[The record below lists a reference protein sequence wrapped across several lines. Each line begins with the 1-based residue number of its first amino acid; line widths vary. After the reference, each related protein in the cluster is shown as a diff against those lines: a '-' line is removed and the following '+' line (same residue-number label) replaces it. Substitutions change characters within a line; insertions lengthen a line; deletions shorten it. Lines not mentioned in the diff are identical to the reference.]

1 MEISGYPQTP
11 AAARLEVLMPPTP
24 TPPATPPPTPPR
36 PPTPAIPGRRR
47 VLVALLAALTLAGVV
62 AAPARAAAPAPPAR
76 LTNLAHLDFL
86 GDRVDPPEQAGHTTW
101 RMDREPEIGVLW
113 TYAEPQPDGSYRRLG
128 GGAYDPATNT
138 WGQGA
143 FNADDMTRAAVVYLR
158 HWRQFGDQ
166 DSRDQ
171 AYQLLRGVTYLQ
183 TSAGPDAGNV
193 VLWMQPDGTLNPSPT
208 PTEEPDPSDSGPSYW
223 LARTIWALGEG
234 YAAFRGAD
242 PAFAGF
248 LRERLELSL
257 DALDRQVL
265 DPRYGTFQTVDG
277 LRLPAWLIVDGADAS
292 SEAVY
297 GLAAYVRAGGS
308 ARGRNDLRRLADG
321 VARMPLGDVRDWPYG
336 ALLPWARS
344 RSLWHAWGD
353 QMAGSLAEAGSAL
366 GREDWVRVAV
376 GETGRFTPHLLAQGG
391 PENGWLP
398 APTDRVQIAYG
409 ADATLQNLLRTAA
422 AARRP
427 AFADLAGIAGAWYF
441 GNNPAGVA
449 MYDPATG
456 RTFDGINPDRTV
468 NRNSGAESTIH
479 GLLSMLA
486 LDAHPAVAARARV
499 AGRQAQ
505 VTWQLVEAEAGTL
518 TGAAEVVTP
527 ASAWT
532 GESAWSGGAYVR
544 LGPGGRVAGT
554 VDLPVGGGWWLFPVL
569 DRQQVPAG
577 VVATS
582 HRLDGALAG
591 RADHGGAGAQGV
603 SAVPGYLDLATTGPV
618 EAGAGPA
625 ELVSTYAGTG
635 PEARL
640 DAVMVQPE
648 VEWLVLGGSG
658 GGQAVARS
666 FAGHREVRVID
677 LAGSGPAS
685 ARSYD
690 RTGRLVEVT
699 TSPGGHLRV
708 PVAPGGFTV
717 ASR

>member
-1 MEISGYPQTP
+1 AG
-11 AAARLEVLMPPTP
+11 AAN
-24 TPPATPPPTPPR
+24 
-36 PPTPAIPGRRR
+36 
-47 VLVALLAALTLAGVV
+47 
-62 AAPARAAAPAPPAR
+62 PAP

-86 GDRVDPPEQAGHTTW
+86 GDRVDPPDQAGHTTW
-101 RMDREPEIGVLW
+101 RLDQEPEIGVLW

-128 GGAYDPATNT
+128 GGTYDPATNT

-158 HWRQFGDQ
+158 HWRQFGDAA
-166 DSRDQ
+166 SRER

-183 TSAGPDAGNV
+183 TSSGPDAGNV

-208 PTEEPDPSDSGPSYW
+208 PTEQPDPSDSGPSYW

-242 PAFAGF
+242 PAFGGF
-248 LRERLELSL
+248 LRARLELSL

-297 GLAAYVRAGGS
+297 GLAAYVGAGGS
-308 ARGRNDLRRLADG
+308 ARGRLDLRRLADG

-344 RSLWHAWGD
+344 RSLWHAWAD
-353 QMAGSLAEAGSAL
+353 QMAGSLAEAGRAL
-366 GREDWVRVAV
+366 GREDWIRVAV

-398 APTDRVQIAYG
+398 APSDRVQIAYG

-532 GESAWSGGAYVR
+532 GESGWSGGAYVR

-569 DRQQVPAG
+569 DRQQISAG
-577 VVATS
+577 TVATS

-603 SAVPGYLDLATTGPV
+603 SAVPGYLDLGTTGPV

-625 ELVSTYAGTG
+625 ELVSSYAGTG

-666 FAGHREVRVID
+666 FARHREVRVVD

-690 RTGRLVEVT
+690 RSGRLVEVA

-717 ASR
+717 ATR

>member
-1 MEISGYPQTP
+1 
-11 AAARLEVLMPPTP
+11 MPPTSAKLRQVLLP
-24 TPPATPPPTPPR
+24 LLAL
-36 PPTPAIPGRRR
+36 
-47 VLVALLAALTLAGVV
+47 LVAVGVM
-62 AAPARAAAPAPPAR
+62 APPAGAANPAP

-86 GDRVDPPEQAGHTTW
+86 GDRVDPPDQAGHTTW
-101 RMDREPEIGVLW
+101 RLDQEPEIGVLW

-128 GGAYDPATNT
+128 GGTYDPATNT

-158 HWRQFGDQ
+158 HWRQFGDAA
-166 DSRDQ
+166 SRER

-183 TSAGPDAGNV
+183 TSSGPDAGNV

-208 PTEEPDPSDSGPSYW
+208 PTEQPDPSDSGPSYW

-248 LRERLELSL
+248 LRGRLELSL

-297 GLAAYVRAGGS
+297 GLAAYVGAGGS
-308 ARGRNDLRRLADG
+308 ARGRLDLRRLADG

-344 RSLWHAWGD
+344 RSLWHAWAD
-353 QMAGSLAEAGSAL
+353 QMAGSLAEAGRVL
-366 GREDWVRVAV
+366 GREDWVQVAV

-398 APTDRVQIAYG
+398 APSDRVQIAYG

-427 AFADLAGIAGAWYF
+427 AFADLAGIAGAWFF

-532 GESAWSGGAYVR
+532 GESGWSGGAYVR
-544 LGPGGRVAGT
+544 LGPGGRVAST

-569 DRQQVPAG
+569 DRQQISAG
-577 VVATS
+577 TVATS

-591 RADHGGAGAQGV
+591 RADHGGAGAQGL
-603 SAVPGYLDLATTGPV
+603 SAVPGYLDLGTTGPV

-625 ELVSTYAGTG
+625 ELVSSYAGTG

-666 FAGHREVRVID
+666 FARHREVRVVD

-690 RTGRLVEVT
+690 RSGRLVEVA

-717 ASR
+717 ATR

>member
-1 MEISGYPQTP
+1 
-11 AAARLEVLMPPTP
+11 MPPTS
-24 TPPATPPPTPPR
+24 AKL
-36 PPTPAIPGRRR
+36 RRALLPLLAL
-47 VLVALLAALTLAGVV
+47 LVAVGVM
-62 AAPARAAAPAPPAR
+62 APPAGAANPAP

-86 GDRVDPPEQAGHTTW
+86 GDRVDPPDQAGHTTW
-101 RMDREPEIGVLW
+101 RLDQEPEIGMLW

-128 GGAYDPATNT
+128 GGTYDPATNT

-158 HWRQFGDQ
+158 HWRQFGDAA
-166 DSRDQ
+166 SRER

-183 TSAGPDAGNV
+183 TSSGPDAGNV

-208 PTEEPDPSDSGPSYW
+208 PTEQPDPSDSGPSYW

-248 LRERLELSL
+248 LRGRLELSL

-297 GLAAYVRAGGS
+297 GLAAYVGAGGS
-308 ARGRNDLRRLADG
+308 ARGRLDLRRLADG

-344 RSLWHAWGD
+344 RSLWHAWAD
-353 QMAGSLAEAGSAL
+353 QMAGSLAEAGRVL
-366 GREDWVRVAV
+366 GREDWVQVAV

-398 APTDRVQIAYG
+398 APSDRVQIAYG

-427 AFADLAGIAGAWYF
+427 AFADLAGIAGAWFF

-532 GESAWSGGAYVR
+532 GESGWSGGAYVR
-544 LGPGGRVAGT
+544 LGPGGRVAST

-569 DRQQVPAG
+569 DRQQISAG
-577 VVATS
+577 TVATS

-591 RADHGGAGAQGV
+591 QADHGGAGAQGL
-603 SAVPGYLDLATTGPV
+603 SAVPGYLDLGTTGPV

-625 ELVSTYAGTG
+625 ELVSAYAGTG

-666 FAGHREVRVID
+666 FARHREVRVVD

-690 RTGRLVEVT
+690 RSGRLVEVA

-717 ASR
+717 ATR

>member
-1 MEISGYPQTP
+1 
-11 AAARLEVLMPPTP
+11 MPPTP
-24 TPPATPPPTPPR
+24 AKLPTL
-36 PPTPAIPGRRR
+36 RR
-47 VLVALLAALTLAGVV
+47 ALLALLALVVTVGVV
-62 AAPARAAAPAPPAR
+62 AAPAGAADPAPPVR

-86 GDRVDPPEQAGHTTW
+86 GDRVAPPEQAGHTTW
-101 RMDREPEIGVLW
+101 RMEQEPEIGVLW

-128 GGAYDPATNT
+128 GGTYDPATDT

-166 DSRDQ
+166 ASRDR

-183 TSAGPDAGNV
+183 TSSGPDAGNV

-234 YAAFRGAD
+234 YAAFRAAD

-265 DPRYGTFQTVDG
+265 DPRYGTYQTVDG

-308 ARGRNDLRRLADG
+308 ARARLDLRRLADG

-353 QMAGSLAEAGSAL
+353 QMAGSLAEAGRAL

-518 TGAAEVVTP
+518 DGAAEVVTP

-544 LGPGGRVAGT
+544 LGPGGRVSGT

-569 DRQQVPAG
+569 DRMQISAG
-577 VVATS
+577 MVGTR
-582 HRLDGALAG
+582 HRLGGASAG
-591 RADHGGAGAQGV
+591 RVDHGGAGAQGV
-603 SAVPGYLDLATTGPV
+603 TAVPGFLDLGTTGPV

-625 ELVSTYAGTG
+625 DLVSTYAGTG

-640 DAVMVQPE
+640 DAVMAQPE
-648 VEWLVLGGSG
+648 VEWLVLAGGG

-666 FAGHREVRVID
+666 FARHREVRVLD
-677 LAGSGPAS
+677 LAGTGPAS

-690 RTGRLVEVT
+690 RAGRLVEVV

>member
-1 MEISGYPQTP
+1 
-11 AAARLEVLMPPTP
+11 
-24 TPPATPPPTPPR
+24 
-36 PPTPAIPGRRR
+36 
-47 VLVALLAALTLAGVV
+47 
-62 AAPARAAAPAPPAR
+62 
-76 LTNLAHLDFL
+76 
-86 GDRVDPPEQAGHTTW
+86 VDPPEQAGHTTW

-128 GGAYDPATNT
+128 GGTYDPATNT

-158 HWRQFGDQ
+158 HWRQFGDH

-248 LRERLELSL
+248 LRDRLELSL

-297 GLAAYVRAGGS
+297 GLVAYVRAGGS
-308 ARGRNDLRRLADG
+308 ARGRNDLGRLAEG

-344 RSLWHAWGD
+344 RSLWHAWAD

-366 GREDWVRVAV
+366 EQEDWVRVAV

-398 APTDRVQIAYG
+398 APTDRAQIAYG

-427 AFADLAGIAGAWYF
+427 AFADLAGIAAAWYF

-569 DRQQVPAG
+569 DRQQLPAG

-582 HRLDGALAG
+582 HRLGGALAG

-603 SAVPGYLDLATTGPV
+603 SAVPGYLDLGTTGPV
-618 EAGAGPA
+618 EAGAGTA
-625 ELVSTYAGTG
+625 ELVSIYAGTG

-666 FAGHREVRVID
+666 FARHREVRVID

-685 ARSYD
+685 ARGYD

-699 TSPGGHLRV
+699 TSPSGHLRV

>member
-1 MEISGYPQTP
+1 
-11 AAARLEVLMPPTP
+11 MPPTP
-24 TPPATPPPTPPR
+24 AKLPTV
-36 PPTPAIPGRRR
+36 RR
-47 VLVALLAALTLAGVV
+47 ALLALLALVVTVGVV
-62 AAPARAAAPAPPAR
+62 AAPAGAAGPARPVR

-86 GDRVDPPEQAGHTTW
+86 GDRVAPPEQAGHTTW
-101 RMDREPEIGVLW
+101 RIGQEPEIGVLW

-128 GGAYDPATNT
+128 GGTYDPATDT

-143 FNADDMTRAAVVYLR
+143 FNADDITRAAVVYLR
-158 HWRQFGDQ
+158 HWGRFGDQ
-166 DSRDQ
+166 ASRDR

-183 TSAGPDAGNV
+183 TSSGPDAGNV

-234 YAAFRGAD
+234 YAAFRAAD

-265 DPRYGTFQTVDG
+265 DPRYGTYQTVDG

-308 ARGRNDLRRLADG
+308 ARARLDLRRLADG

-353 QMAGSLAEAGSAL
+353 QMAGSLAEAGRAL

-518 TGAAEVVTP
+518 DGAAEVVTP

-544 LGPGGRVAGT
+544 LGPGGRVSGT

-569 DRQQVPAG
+569 DRQQIPAG
-577 VVATS
+577 VVGTR
-582 HRLDGALAG
+582 HRLGGEPAG

-603 SAVPGYLDLATTGPV
+603 TAVPGFLDLGTTGPV

-625 ELVSTYAGTG
+625 DLMSAYAGTG

-640 DAVMVQPE
+640 DAVMAQPE
-648 VEWLVLGGSG
+648 VEWLVLAGGG

-666 FAGHREVRVID
+666 FARHREVRVLD
-677 LAGSGPAS
+677 LAGGGPAS

-690 RTGRLVEVT
+690 RAGRLVEVV

>member
-1 MEISGYPQTP
+1 
-11 AAARLEVLMPPTP
+11 MPPTSAKLRQVLLP
-24 TPPATPPPTPPR
+24 LLAL
-36 PPTPAIPGRRR
+36 
-47 VLVALLAALTLAGVV
+47 LVAVGVM
-62 AAPARAAAPAPPAR
+62 APPAGAADPAP

-86 GDRVDPPEQAGHTTW
+86 GDRVDPPDQAGHTTW
-101 RMDREPEIGVLW
+101 RLDQEPEIGVLW

-128 GGAYDPATNT
+128 GGTYDPATNT

-158 HWRQFGDQ
+158 HWRQFGDAA
-166 DSRDQ
+166 SRER

-183 TSAGPDAGNV
+183 TSSGPDAGNV

-248 LRERLELSL
+248 LRARLELSL

-297 GLAAYVRAGGS
+297 GLAAYVGAGGS
-308 ARGRNDLRRLADG
+308 ARGRLDLRRLADG

-344 RSLWHAWGD
+344 RSLWHAWAD
-353 QMAGSLAEAGSAL
+353 QMAGSLAEAGRVL

-398 APTDRVQIAYG
+398 APSDRVQIAYG

-532 GESAWSGGAYVR
+532 GESGWSGGAYVR

-569 DRQQVPAG
+569 DRMQISAG
-577 VVATS
+577 TVATS

-603 SAVPGYLDLATTGPV
+603 SAVPGYLDLGTTGPV

-625 ELVSTYAGTG
+625 ELVSAYAGTG

-666 FAGHREVRVID
+666 FARHREVRVVD

-690 RTGRLVEVT
+690 RSGRLVEVA

>member
-1 MEISGYPQTP
+1 
-11 AAARLEVLMPPTP
+11 MPPTP
-24 TPPATPPPTPPR
+24 ANV
-36 PPTPAIPGRRR
+36 RRAM
-47 VLVALLAALTLAGVV
+47 LPLLALVIAVGVLG
-62 AAPARAAAPAPPAR
+62 APAGAATRRP

-101 RMDREPEIGVLW
+101 RLASEPEVGVLW
-113 TYAEPQPDGSYRRLG
+113 TYAERQPDGSYRRVG

-158 HWRQFGDQ
+158 HWRQFGDRA
-166 DSRDQ
+166 SREH

-183 TSAGPDAGNV
+183 TASGPNAGNV

-248 LRERLELSL
+248 LRGRLELSL

-297 GLAAYVRAGGS
+297 GLAAYADAGAS
-308 ARGRNDLRRLADG
+308 ARGRLDLRRLADG
-321 VARMPLGDVRDWPYG
+321 VARMPLGDVRRWPYR
-336 ALLPWARS
+336 AVLPWARS

-353 QMAGSLAEAGSAL
+353 QMAGALAEAGRVL
-366 GREDWVRVAV
+366 GRDDWVRVAV
-376 GETGRFTPHLLAQGG
+376 GETGSFTPHLLAQGG
-391 PENGWLP
+391 PENGWTP

-427 AFADLAGIAGAWYF
+427 GFADLAGIAGAWYF
-441 GNNPAGVA
+441 GNNPAGLA
-449 MYDPATG
+449 MYDPASG
-456 RTFDGINPDRTV
+456 RTFDGINPDRSV

-486 LDAHPAVAARARV
+486 LDARPGVAARALV

-505 VTWQLVEAEAGTL
+505 VSWQLVEAEAGTP

-532 GESAWSGGAYVR
+532 GESAWSGGAYLR
-544 LGPGGRVAGT
+544 LGPGGRVVGT

-569 DRQQVPAG
+569 DRQQLPAG
-577 VVATS
+577 VVATG
-582 HRLDGALAG
+582 HRLGGAEAG
-591 RADHGGAGAQGV
+591 RVDHGGAGPQGV
-603 SAVPGYLDLATTGPV
+603 TAVPGYLDVAATGPV
-618 EAGAGPA
+618 QAGPGPA
-625 ELVSTYAGTG
+625 ELVSAYAGTG

-640 DAVMVQPE
+640 DAVLVQPE

-666 FAGHREVRVID
+666 FARSRQVRTLD
-677 LAGSGPAS
+677 LAGAGPAS

-690 RTGRLVEVT
+690 RAGRLVEVA
-699 TSPGGHLRV
+699 TSRDGHLRV

>member
-1 MEISGYPQTP
+1 MPNRMQTGLP
-11 AAARLEVLMPPTP
+11 VL
-24 TPPATPPPTPPR
+24 
-36 PPTPAIPGRRR
+36 RRG
-47 VLVALLAALTLAGVV
+47 LVAVV
-62 AAPARAAAPAPPAR
+62 AAAVLVGVVVAPGRAGVAAPGRAGAAAPGGVAPDRAGERGR

-101 RMDREPEIGVLW
+101 RLEQEPEFGVLW
-113 TYAEPQPDGSYRRLG
+113 TYAEPQPDGSYRRIG
-128 GGAYDPATNT
+128 GGAYDPATDT

-158 HWRQFGDQ
+158 HWRQTGDPA
-166 DSRDQ
+166 SRER

-183 TSAGPDAGNV
+183 TSSGPDAGNV

-248 LRERLELSL
+248 LGERLELSL
-257 DALDRQVL
+257 AALDRQVL
-265 DPRYGTFQTVDG
+265 DPRYGSFQTVDG

-297 GLAAYVRAGGS
+297 GLVAYVRAGGS
-308 ARGRNDLRRLADG
+308 ARAHLDLRRLADG
-321 VARMPLGDVRDWPYG
+321 VARMPLGDVRHWPYG

-353 QMAGSLAEAGSAL
+353 QMAGALAEAGRTL
-366 GREDWVRVAV
+366 GRDDWVRVAV

-505 VTWQLVEAEAGTL
+505 VTWRLVEAEAGAL

-527 ASAWT
+527 AEAWT

-544 LGPGGRVAGT
+544 LGPGGRITGT

-577 VVATS
+577 VVATR
-582 HRLDGALAG
+582 HHLGGIPAG

-603 SAVPGYLDLATTGPV
+603 SAVPGHLDLGVAGPV
-618 EAGAGPA
+618 EVGHGRAGLAA
-625 ELVSTYAGTG
+625 AYAGTG

-640 DAVMVQPE
+640 DAVLVQPE
-648 VEWLVLGGSG
+648 VEWLVLGGDG
-658 GGQAVARS
+658 GGQALARS
-666 FAGHREVRVID
+666 FARHREVRTLD
-677 LAGSGPAS
+677 LAGAGPAS

-690 RTGRLVEVT
+690 RAGRLVEVA
-699 TSPGGHLRV
+699 TSPDGHLRV

>member
-1 MEISGYPQTP
+1 
-11 AAARLEVLMPPTP
+11 MPPTP
-24 TPPATPPPTPPR
+24 MPPMPMPPMPMPPT
-36 PPTPAIPGRRR
+36 ARRR
-47 VLVALLAALTLAGVV
+47 VLVPVLVLCMLAVAVLGV
-62 AAPARAAAPAPPAR
+62 APAPARAAASREP

-86 GDRVDPPEQAGHTTW
+86 GDRVDPPGQAGHTTW
-101 RMDREPEIGVLW
+101 RLDQEPEIGVLW

-128 GGAYDPATNT
+128 GGTYDPVTDT

-143 FNADDMTRAAVVYLR
+143 FNADDLTRASVVYLR
-158 HWRQFGDQ
+158 HWRQFGDPA
-166 DSRDQ
+166 SRDR

-183 TSAGPDAGNV
+183 TASGPNAGNV

-208 PTEEPDPSDSGPSYW
+208 PTEQPDPSDSGPSYW

-234 YAAFRGAD
+234 YAAFRTAD

-248 LRERLELSL
+248 LRDRLELSL

-297 GLAAYVRAGGS
+297 GLAAYVRAGGG
-308 ARGRNDLRRLADG
+308 ARARLDLRRLADG
-321 VARMPLGDVRDWPYG
+321 IARMPLGDVRRWPYG

-353 QMAGSLAEAGSAL
+353 QMAGGLAEAGRAL
-366 GREDWVRVAV
+366 DRDDWVRVAA

-398 APTDRVQIAYG
+398 APIDKVQIAYG
-409 ADATLQNLLRTAA
+409 ADATLQNLVRVAA

-427 AFADLAGIAGAWYF
+427 GFLDLAGIAGAWYF

-449 MYDPATG
+449 MYDPASG

-486 LDAHPAVAARARV
+486 LDAHPLVAARARV

-518 TGAAEVVTP
+518 AGAAEVVAP
-527 ASAWT
+527 AEAWT
-532 GESAWSGGAYVR
+532 GESAWSGGRYVR
-544 LGPGGRVAGT
+544 LGPGGRVVNA
-554 VDLPVGGGWWLFPVL
+554 VDLPVGDGWLVFPVL
-569 DRQQVPAG
+569 DRQQLPVG

-582 HRLDGALAG
+582 HRLAGASAG
-591 RADHGGAGAQGV
+591 RVDHGGAGAQGV
-603 SAVPGYLDLATTGPV
+603 TAVPGYLDVATAGSV
-618 EAGAGPA
+618 QAGAGPA
-625 ELVSTYAGTG
+625 ELAGAYAGTG

-640 DAVMVQPE
+640 DAMLLQPE
-648 VEWLVLGGSG
+648 VEWLVLGGNG
-658 GGQAVARS
+658 GGQALARS
-666 FAGHREVRVID
+666 FAARPEVRTLD

-685 ARSYD
+685 ARGYD
-690 RTGRLVEVT
+690 RSGRLVAVV
-699 TSPGGHLRV
+699 TSPDGHIRV

>member
-1 MEISGYPQTP
+1 VALAVAVTLAG
-11 AAARLEVLMPPTP
+11 LVVV
-24 TPPATPPPTPPR
+24 PPAT
-36 PPTPAIPGRRR
+36 
-47 VLVALLAALTLAGVV
+47 
-62 AAPARAAAPAPPAR
+62 AAPATAAPRAR

-86 GDRVDPPEQAGHTTW
+86 GERVAPPAQAGHTTW
-101 RMDREPEIGVLW
+101 RLDREPRIGVLW

-128 GGAYDPATNT
+128 GGVYDPATNT

-158 HWRQFGDQ
+158 HWRQFGDRA
-166 DSRDQ
+166 SRDH

-183 TSAGPDAGNV
+183 TSSGPDAGNV

-208 PTEEPDPSDSGPSYW
+208 PTEQPDPSDSGPSYW

-234 YAAFRGAD
+234 YAGFRGAD

-248 LRERLELSL
+248 LRQRLELSL

-265 DPRYGTFQTVDG
+265 DPSYGSYLTVDG

-297 GLAAYVRAGGS
+297 GLAAYVGAGGS
-308 ARGRNDLRRLADG
+308 ARGRLDLRRLAEG
-321 VARMPLGDVRDWPYG
+321 VARMPLGDVRRWPYG
-336 ALLPWARS
+336 ALLPYARS

-353 QMAGSLAEAGSAL
+353 QMAGALAEAGRTL
-366 GREDWVRVAV
+366 GRDDWVRVAV

-422 AARRP
+422 ASGRP
-427 AFADLAGIAGAWYF
+427 AFADLAGIAGAWFF

-456 RTFDGINPDRTV
+456 RTFDGINPDRSV

-486 LDAHPAVAARARV
+486 LDAHPAVAARALV

-569 DRQQVPAG
+569 DRQQLPAG
-577 VVATS
+577 QAGTR
-582 HRLDGALAG
+582 HALAG
-591 RADHGGAGAQGV
+591 RPAGRVDHGGAGPQGV
-603 SAVPGYLDLATTGPV
+603 TPVPGYLDVAATGPV
-618 EAGAGPA
+618 QAGPGPA
-625 ELVSTYAGTG
+625 ELESAYAGSG

-640 DAVMVQPE
+640 DAVLVQPE
-648 VEWLVLGGSG
+648 VEWLVLAGDG

-666 FAGHREVRVID
+666 FATHREVRTLD

-690 RTGRLVEVT
+690 RAGRLVELA
-699 TSPGGHLRV
+699 TSPDGHLRV
-708 PVAPGGFTV
+708 PVAPGGFTL

>member
-1 MEISGYPQTP
+1 
-11 AAARLEVLMPPTP
+11 MPPTP
-24 TPPATPPPTPPR
+24 AKLPSL
-36 PPTPAIPGRRR
+36 RR
-47 VLVALLAALTLAGVV
+47 ALLALLALVVTVGVV
-62 AAPARAAAPAPPAR
+62 AAPAGAADPAPPVR

-86 GDRVDPPEQAGHTTW
+86 GDRVAPPEQAGHTTW
-101 RMDREPEIGVLW
+101 RIGQEPEIGVLW

-128 GGAYDPATNT
+128 GGTYDPATDT

-143 FNADDMTRAAVVYLR
+143 FNADDMTRAAVAYLR

-166 DSRDQ
+166 ASRDR

-183 TSAGPDAGNV
+183 TSSGPDAGNV

-234 YAAFRGAD
+234 YAAFRAAD

-265 DPRYGTFQTVDG
+265 DPRYGTYQTVDG

-297 GLAAYVRAGGS
+297 GLTAYVRAGGS
-308 ARGRNDLRRLADG
+308 ARARLDLRRLADG

-353 QMAGSLAEAGSAL
+353 QMAGSLAEAGRAL

-518 TGAAEVVTP
+518 DGAAEVVTP

-544 LGPGGRVAGT
+544 LGPGGRVSGT

-569 DRQQVPAG
+569 DRMQISAG
-577 VVATS
+577 MVGTR
-582 HRLDGALAG
+582 HRLGGEPAG

-603 SAVPGYLDLATTGPV
+603 TAVPGFLDLGTTGPV
-618 EAGAGPA
+618 EAGPGPA
-625 ELVSTYAGTG
+625 DLVSAYAGTG

-640 DAVMVQPE
+640 DAVMAQPE
-648 VEWLVLGGSG
+648 VEWLVLAGGG

-666 FAGHREVRVID
+666 FARHREVRVLD

-690 RTGRLVEVT
+690 RAGRLVEVV

>member
-1 MEISGYPQTP
+1 
-11 AAARLEVLMPPTP
+11 MPPTP
-24 TPPATPPPTPPR
+24 AKLPSL
-36 PPTPAIPGRRR
+36 RR
-47 VLVALLAALTLAGVV
+47 ALLALLALVVTVGVV
-62 AAPARAAAPAPPAR
+62 AAPAGAADPAPPVR

-86 GDRVDPPEQAGHTTW
+86 GDRVAPPEQAGHTTW
-101 RMDREPEIGVLW
+101 RIGQEPEIGVLW

-128 GGAYDPATNT
+128 GGTYDPATDT

-166 DSRDQ
+166 ASRDR

-183 TSAGPDAGNV
+183 TSSGPDAGNV

-234 YAAFRGAD
+234 YAAFRAAD

-265 DPRYGTFQTVDG
+265 DPRYGTYQTVDG

-308 ARGRNDLRRLADG
+308 ARARLDLRRLADG

-353 QMAGSLAEAGSAL
+353 QMAGSLAEAGRAL

-518 TGAAEVVTP
+518 DGAAEVVTP

-544 LGPGGRVAGT
+544 LGPGGRVSGT

-569 DRQQVPAG
+569 DRMQISAG
-577 VVATS
+577 MVGTR
-582 HRLDGALAG
+582 HRLGGEPAG

-603 SAVPGYLDLATTGPV
+603 TAVPGFLDLGTTGPV

-625 ELVSTYAGTG
+625 DLVSAYAGTG

-640 DAVMVQPE
+640 DAVMAQPE
-648 VEWLVLGGSG
+648 VEWLVLAGGG

-666 FAGHREVRVID
+666 FARHREVRVLD

-690 RTGRLVEVT
+690 RAGRLVEVV

>member
-1 MEISGYPQTP
+1 LEATKWRWNTRNRITAGT
-11 AAARLEVLMPPTP
+11 ART
-24 TPPATPPPTPPR
+24 T
-36 PPTPAIPGRRR
+36 
-47 VLVALLAALTLAGVV
+47 
-62 AAPARAAAPAPPAR
+62 APARMAP
-76 LTNLAHLDFL
+76 NGLA
-86 GDRVDPPEQAGHTTW
+86 W
-101 RMDREPEIGVLW
+101 
-113 TYAEPQPDGSYRRLG
+113 
-128 GGAYDPATNT
+128 
-138 WGQGA
+138 
-143 FNADDMTRAAVVYLR
+143 RAATVEMKLARATASGCRVSCLVTD
-158 HWRQFGDQ
+158 H
-166 DSRDQ
+166 

-183 TSAGPDAGNV
+183 TASGPNAGNV

-234 YAAFRGAD
+234 YAGFRGAD

-248 LRERLELSL
+248 LRQRLELSL

-265 DPRYGTFQTVDG
+265 DPNYGRYLTVDG
-277 LRLPAWLIVDGADAS
+277 LRLPRLADRRR
-292 SEAVY
+292 
-297 GLAAYVRAGGS
+297 GRRLLRGRLRPGPAYAGAGGS
-308 ARGRNDLRRLADG
+308 ARGRHDLERLADG
-321 VARMPLGDVRDWPYG
+321 VARMPLGDVRHWPYG
-336 ALLPWARS
+336 ALLPYARS

-353 QMAGSLAEAGSAL
+353 QMAGALAEAGRTL
-366 GREDWVRVAV
+366 GRDDWVRVAV

-398 APTDRVQIAYG
+398 APTDRTQIAYG

-422 AARRP
+422 AAHRP
-427 AFADLAGIAGAWYF
+427 SFADLAGIAGAWYF

-486 LDAHPAVAARARV
+486 LDAHPAVAARAMV

-505 VTWQLVEAEAGTL
+505 VTWQLVEAEAGSL
-518 TGAAEVVTP
+518 SGDAEMVTP
-527 ASAWT
+527 TSAWT

-544 LGPGGRVAGT
+544 LGPGGRVTGT
-554 VDLPVGGGWWLFPVL
+554 VELPVGGGWWLFPVL
-569 DRQQVPAG
+569 DRQQLPAG
-577 VVATS
+577 VVGTR
-582 HRLDGALAG
+582 HRLGGAPAG
-591 RADHGGAGAQGV
+591 RVDHGGAGPQGV
-603 SAVPGYLDLATTGPV
+603 TPVPGYLDVATTGPV
-618 EAGAGPA
+618 QAGPGPA
-625 ELVSTYAGTG
+625 ELESAYAGTG

-640 DAVMVQPE
+640 DAVLVQPE
-648 VEWLVLGGSG
+648 VEWLVLAGAG
-658 GGQAVARS
+658 GGQALARS
-666 FAGHREVRVID
+666 FATRREVRTLD

-690 RTGRLVEVT
+690 PAGRLVEVT
-699 TSPGGHLRV
+699 TSPDGHLRV

>member
-1 MEISGYPQTP
+1 
-11 AAARLEVLMPPTP
+11 MPPTS
-24 TPPATPPPTPPR
+24 AKL
-36 PPTPAIPGRRR
+36 RRALLPLLAL
-47 VLVALLAALTLAGVV
+47 LVAVGVM
-62 AAPARAAAPAPPAR
+62 APPAGAANPAP

-86 GDRVDPPEQAGHTTW
+86 GDRVDPPDQAGHTTW
-101 RMDREPEIGVLW
+101 RLDQEPEIGVLW

-128 GGAYDPATNT
+128 GGTYDPATNT

-158 HWRQFGDQ
+158 HWRQFGDAA
-166 DSRDQ
+166 SRER

-183 TSAGPDAGNV
+183 TSSGPDAGNV

-248 LRERLELSL
+248 LRARLELSL

-297 GLAAYVRAGGS
+297 GLAAYVGAGGS
-308 ARGRNDLRRLADG
+308 ARGRLDLRRLADG

-344 RSLWHAWGD
+344 RSLWHAWAD
-353 QMAGSLAEAGSAL
+353 QMAGSLAEAGRVL

-398 APTDRVQIAYG
+398 APSDRVQIAYG

-532 GESAWSGGAYVR
+532 GESGWSGGAYVR

-569 DRQQVPAG
+569 DRQQISAG
-577 VVATS
+577 TVATS

-603 SAVPGYLDLATTGPV
+603 SAVPGYLDLGTTGPV

-625 ELVSTYAGTG
+625 ELLSTYAGTG

-666 FAGHREVRVID
+666 FARHREVRVVD

-690 RTGRLVEVT
+690 RSGRLVEVA

-717 ASR
+717 ATR

>member
-1 MEISGYPQTP
+1 
-11 AAARLEVLMPPTP
+11 MPPTP
-24 TPPATPPPTPPR
+24 AKLPSL
-36 PPTPAIPGRRR
+36 RR
-47 VLVALLAALTLAGVV
+47 ALLALLALVVTVGVV
-62 AAPARAAAPAPPAR
+62 AAPAGAADPAPPVR

-86 GDRVDPPEQAGHTTW
+86 GDRVAPPEQAGHTTW
-101 RMDREPEIGVLW
+101 RIGQEPEIGVLW

-128 GGAYDPATNT
+128 GGTYDPATDT

-166 DSRDQ
+166 ASRDR

-183 TSAGPDAGNV
+183 TSSGPDAGNV

-234 YAAFRGAD
+234 YAAFRAAD

-265 DPRYGTFQTVDG
+265 DPRYGTYQTVDG

-308 ARGRNDLRRLADG
+308 ARARLDLRRLADG

-353 QMAGSLAEAGSAL
+353 QMAGSLAEAGRAL

-518 TGAAEVVTP
+518 DGAAEVVTP

-544 LGPGGRVAGT
+544 LGPGGRVSGT

-569 DRQQVPAG
+569 DRMQISAGMVGTRHRLAGQPAG
-577 VVATS
+577 RV
-582 HRLDGALAG
+582 
-591 RADHGGAGAQGV
+591 DHGGAGAQGV
-603 SAVPGYLDLATTGPV
+603 TAVPGFLDLGTTGPV

-625 ELVSTYAGTG
+625 DLVSAYAGTG

-640 DAVMVQPE
+640 DAVMAQPE
-648 VEWLVLGGSG
+648 VEWLVLAGGG

-666 FAGHREVRVID
+666 FARHREVRVLD

-690 RTGRLVEVT
+690 RAGRLVEVV
-699 TSPGGHLRV
+699 TSPGGHLRA

>member
-1 MEISGYPQTP
+1 MPQ
-11 AAARLEVLMPPTP
+11 ASL
-24 TPPATPPPTPPR
+24 TPPSPVV
-36 PPTPAIPGRRR
+36 RRLL
-47 VLVALLAALTLAGVV
+47 VLVLVVV
-62 AAPARAAAPAPPAR
+62 AAVALVGTATVPAGAEEREP

-86 GDRVDPPEQAGHTTW
+86 GDRVDPPAQAGHTTW
-101 RMDREPEIGVLW
+101 RLGQEPEIGVLW

-128 GGAYDPATNT
+128 GGAYDPATDT

-158 HWRQFGDQ
+158 HWRQTGDPA
-166 DSRDQ
+166 SRQ
-171 AYQLLRGVTYLQ
+171 RAYGLLRGVTYLQ
-183 TSAGPDAGNV
+183 TSSGPNAGNV

-265 DPRYGTFQTVDG
+265 DPRYGSFQTVDG

-297 GLAAYVRAGGS
+297 GLAAYMRAGGS
-308 ARGRNDLRRLADG
+308 VRARLDLRRLADG
-321 VARMPLGDVRDWPYG
+321 VARMPLGDVRRWPYG

-353 QMAGSLAEAGSAL
+353 QMAGALAEAGQTL
-366 GREDWVRVAV
+366 GRDDWVRVAV

-427 AFADLAGIAGAWYF
+427 AFADLAGIAAAWYF

-505 VTWQLVEAEAGTL
+505 VTWRLVEAEAGAL
-518 TGAAEVVTP
+518 DGAAEVVTP
-527 ASAWT
+527 AEAWT

-582 HRLDGALAG
+582 HRLGGAAAG
-591 RADHGGAGAQGV
+591 RVDHGGAGAQGV
-603 SAVPGYLDLATTGPV
+603 TAVPGYLDLATTGPV
-618 EAGAGPA
+618 EARPGPA
-625 ELVSTYAGTG
+625 ELVSAYAGTG

-648 VEWLVLGGSG
+648 VEWLVLGGAG

-666 FAGHREVRVID
+666 FARQREVRAID
-677 LAGSGPAS
+677 LAGAGPAS

-690 RTGRLVEVT
+690 RAGHLVEVA
-699 TSPGGHLRV
+699 TSPDGHLRV
-708 PVAPGGFTV
+708 PVAAGGFTV

>member
-1 MEISGYPQTP
+1 
-11 AAARLEVLMPPTP
+11 MPPTP
-24 TPPATPPPTPPR
+24 AKRPALRRALLLLLALLVVVGVVAPPAGAAGPATP
-36 PPTPAIPGRRR
+36 
-47 VLVALLAALTLAGVV
+47 
-62 AAPARAAAPAPPAR
+62 AR
-76 LTNLAHLDFL
+76 LANLAHLNFL

-101 RMDREPEIGVLW
+101 RLAQEPELGVLW
-113 TYAEPQPDGSYRRLG
+113 TYAERQPDGSYRRVG

-143 FNADDMTRAAVVYLR
+143 FNADDLTRASVVYLR
-158 HWRQFGDQ
+158 HWRQTGDQ
-166 DSRDQ
+166 ASRER

-183 TSAGPDAGNV
+183 TSSGPNAGNV
-193 VLWMQPDGTLNPSPT
+193 VLWMQPDGTLNLTPT
-208 PTEEPDPSDSGPSYW
+208 PPDNPNPSDSGPSYW

-248 LRERLELSL
+248 LRQRLELSL
-257 DALDRQVL
+257 AALDRQVL
-265 DPRYGTFQTVDG
+265 DPGYGSFQTVDG

-308 ARGRNDLRRLADG
+308 ARGRLDLRRLADG
-321 VARMPLGDVRDWPYG
+321 VARMPLGDVRHWPYG
-336 ALLPWARS
+336 ALLPYARS

-353 QMAGSLAEAGSAL
+353 QMAGALAEAGRTL
-366 GREDWVRVAV
+366 GRDDWVRVAV
-376 GETGRFTPHLLAQGG
+376 GEAGRFTPHLLAQGG

-398 APTDRVQIAYG
+398 APTDHVQIAYG

-427 AFADLAGIAGAWYF
+427 AFADLAGIAAAWYF

-486 LDAHPAVAARARV
+486 LDAHPAVAARAMV
-499 AGRQAQ
+499 AGRRAQ
-505 VTWQLVEAEAGTL
+505 VTWRLVEAEAGTL
-518 TGAAEVVTP
+518 SGAAEVVTP
-527 ASAWT
+527 PSAWT

-544 LGPGGRVAGT
+544 LGPGGSVAGT
-554 VDLPVGGGWWLFPVL
+554 VDLPAGGRWWLFPVL
-569 DRQQVPAG
+569 DRQQLPAG
-577 VVATS
+577 RVGT
-582 HRLDGALAG
+582 RDRLAG
-591 RADHGGAGAQGV
+591 TPTGRVDHGGAGPQGV
-603 SAVPGYLDLATTGPV
+603 TPVPGYLDLGVAGPV
-618 EAGAGPA
+618 AAGPGPA
-625 ELVSTYAGTG
+625 ELVSAYAGAG

-640 DAVMVQPE
+640 DAVLVQPE
-648 VEWLVLGGSG
+648 VEWLVLAGDG
-658 GGQAVARS
+658 GGQALARS
-666 FAGHREVRVID
+666 FATHREVRTLE
-677 LAGSGPAS
+677 LAGSGPS
-685 ARSYD
+685 TARSYD
-690 RTGRLVEVT
+690 AAGRLVELA
-699 TSPGGHLRV
+699 TSPDGHLQA
-708 PVAPGGFTV
+708 PVAPGGFTL

>member
-1 MEISGYPQTP
+1 
-11 AAARLEVLMPPTP
+11 MPL
-24 TPPATPPPTPPR
+24 
-36 PPTPAIPGRRR
+36 PGRRIVP
-47 VLVALLAALTLAGVV
+47 VLTVLCMLAV
-62 AAPARAAAPAPPAR
+62 AAMAAIPAMAAAPRAP

-86 GDRVDPPEQAGHTTW
+86 GDRVDPPAQAGHTTW
-101 RMDREPEIGVLW
+101 RLDQEPQIGVLW

-128 GGAYDPATNT
+128 GGTYDPATNT

-158 HWRQFGDQ
+158 HWRQFGDPP
-166 DSRDQ
+166 SRDR

-183 TSAGPDAGNV
+183 TASGTNAGNV

-234 YAAFRGAD
+234 YAAFRGPD

-248 LRERLELSL
+248 LRDRLELSL

-265 DPRYGTFQTVDG
+265 DPRYGIFQTVDG

-297 GLAAYVRAGGS
+297 GLAAYVRAGGG
-308 ARGRNDLRRLADG
+308 ARARLDLRRLADG
-321 VARMPLGDVRDWPYG
+321 IARMALGDVRRWPYG

-353 QMAGSLAEAGSAL
+353 QMAGGLAEAGRTL
-366 GREDWVRVAV
+366 DRDDWVRVAV

-398 APTDRVQIAYG
+398 AATDRVQIAYG
-409 ADATLQNLLRTAA
+409 ADATLQNLLRVARAA
-422 AARRP
+422 GRP
-427 AFADLAGIAGAWYF
+427 GFGDLAGIAGAWFF

-456 RTFDGINPDRTV
+456 RTFDGINPDQTV

-486 LDAHPAVAARARV
+486 LDAHPGVADRARV
-499 AGRQAQ
+499 AGRQAH

-518 TGAAEVVTP
+518 AGAAAVVTP
-527 ASAWT
+527 AEAWT
-532 GESAWSGGAYVR
+532 GESAWSGGAYVG
-544 LGPGGRVAGT
+544 LGPGGRVGNA
-554 VDLPVGGGWWLFPVL
+554 VDLPVGDGWLVFPVL
-569 DRQQVPAG
+569 DRQPLPLG
-577 VVATS
+577 RVATS
-582 HRLDGALAG
+582 RHLDGAAVG
-591 RADHGGAGAQGV
+591 RVDHGGAGPQGV
-603 SAVPGYLDLATTGPV
+603 TAVPGHLDVAT
-618 EAGAGPA
+618 AGTVQAAPGPA
-625 ELVSTYAGTG
+625 ELASAYAGTG

-640 DAVMVQPE
+640 DALLVQPE
-648 VEWLVLGGSG
+648 VEWLVLGGHG

-666 FAGHREVRVID
+666 FASHPEVRILD
-677 LAGSGPAS
+677 LAGRGGAS

-690 RTGRLVEVT
+690 RAGRLVAVV
-699 TSPGGHLRV
+699 SSADGHLEV